1 MSTAIDGLISG
12 LNTTALINSQINV
25 DAIPQTLLKGKVSES
40 QKLISALQGLNSSV
54 ASLASLATATAK
66 PTALDLY
73 AAVGSSPAITATTT
87 AGASPGELAI
97 RVDALAQAQIGVSA
111 PMTGWPADPA
121 VLTIVARDGTMTDI
135 SSASTSLEDVVKAV
149 NAAGTGVTATKVVS
163 GTDAAGVT
171 QYRLQFTGGATGAA
185 ASFNVYQGTS
195 AQVTAA
201 DGSAVNMLAD
211 PKAAVIRVA
220 QDARVT
226 LWAGTTAQQ
235 EVTSATNIFQDLLP
249 NVAVTVSAVAAE
261 PVTVKVSR
269 NDAQISKVAG
279 DLVSSLNG
287 IFAQISTKSV
297 VVNSTDATG
306 KAVMSPGVFSGD
318 SGIRDVNQSI
328 LAAASM
334 PINGHSPSEIGISIT
349 KTGTLEFDA
358 TKFAAALAKDPENVK
373 ATLQEI
379 SSRVATAATS
389 ASDKYAGQLT
399 SRITSEQS
407 SVKQLG
413 DQIVDWDRRLA
424 TRRATLEGIYTALEK
439 QLSAMNSQSSWLTSQ
454 LAGLSSAA

>member
-1 MSTAIDGLISG
+1 MSTAIDGLVSG
-12 LNTTALINSQINV
+12 LDTTALINSQINV

-54 ASLASLATATAK
+54 ASLATLATATAK
-66 PTALDLY
+66 PAALDLY
-73 AAVGSSPAITATTT
+73 TAVGSSPAVTATAT
-87 AGASPGELAI
+87 AGASTGEIAI
-97 RVDALAQAQIGVSA
+97 RVDALAQAQISVSA

-135 SSASTSLEDVVKAV
+135 SAASTSLDDVVTAI
-149 NAAGTGVTATKVVS
+149 NAAKTGVTATKVAS
-163 GTDAAGVT
+163 GTDAAGVP
-171 QYRLQFTGGATGAA
+171 QYRLQFASGATGAA
-185 ASFNVYQGTS
+185 ASFSVYQGTS

-201 DGSAVNMLAD
+201 DGSAVNLLAD
-211 PKAAVIRVA
+211 PKAAVIRGA
-220 QDARVT
+220 QDAHVT
-226 LWAGTTAQQ
+226 LWAGTTAEQPM
-235 EVTSATNIFQDLLP
+235 TSATNSFDNLLP
-249 NVAVTVSAVAAE
+249 NVTVTVSAVAVD

-269 NDAQISKVAG
+269 NDAQISKLAG

-306 KAVMSPGVFSGD
+306 KAIMSPGVFSGD

-334 PINGHSPSEIGISIT
+334 PVNGHSPSEIGISIT

-358 TKFAAALAKDPENVK
+358 AKFAAALAKDPENVK
-373 ATLQEI
+373 GTLQVI
-379 SSRVATAATS
+379 SSRVAAAAAS
-389 ASDKYAGQLT
+389 ASDKYSGQLT
-399 SRITSEQS
+399 SRITSQQS

-424 TRRATLEGIYTALEK
+424 TRRSTLEGIYTALER
-439 QLSAMNSQSSWLTSQ
+439 QLSAMNSQSSWMTSQ
-454 LAGLSSAA
+454 LSGLSSSS